1 MDEDKLYDIGS
12 IELTDLIE
20 QRRMSLI
27 DKNEEYKKLSKE
39 FKKIM
44 DTYPNLQLILD
55 KDKEMNL
62 NEIDCK
68 MLQKLVNIYLEMTM
82 YEERE
87 IFFLGGKEAY
97 YYFKNIGILKD

>member
-1 MDEDKLYDIGS
+1 M
-12 IELTDLIE
+12 
-20 QRRMSLI
+20 
-27 DKNEEYKKLSKE
+27 
-39 FKKIM
+39 
-44 DTYPNLQLILD
+44 QLILE
-55 KDKEMNL
+55 KDKEIIL